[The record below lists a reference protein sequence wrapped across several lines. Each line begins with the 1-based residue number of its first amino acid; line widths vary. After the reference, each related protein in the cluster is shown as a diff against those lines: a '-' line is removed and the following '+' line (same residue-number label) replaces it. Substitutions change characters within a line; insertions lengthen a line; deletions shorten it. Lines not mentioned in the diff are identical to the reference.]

1 MGVALLSSED
11 QTSSHSS
18 FQSSGI
24 SGGLSQQIAFYDISK
39 SVCMRSTCIDLTEIF
54 LRNELRTGQLF
65 HEVATPQVTQAYH
78 HQ

>member
-1 MGVALLSSED
+1 MGVVFLSSED

-54 LRNELRTGQLF
+54 LRNELRTRQLF

-78 HQ
+78 Q